1 MKYDDMIAIMEHL
14 HKYVPTETKTIEVNL
29 PQTGDKIDVT
39 KTDFHTILFG
49 GDQLTSK
56 RARGSQMIR
65 SNSITSTEQITGL
78 LPCTEDWHARL
89 CLLEVSC
96 CTCVK
101 LAVFDHEH
109 TLCFI
114 N

>member
-14 HKYVPTETKTIEVNL
+14 HQYVPTETKTTEVNF

-56 RARGSQMIR
+56 RARGNQMIR
-65 SNSITSTEQITGL
+65 SNSVTSTEQINGL

-89 CLLEVSC
+89 CLLEAS
-96 CTCVK
+96 
-101 LAVFDHEH
+101 LASSLSIHYY
-109 TLCFI
+109 
-114 N
+114 